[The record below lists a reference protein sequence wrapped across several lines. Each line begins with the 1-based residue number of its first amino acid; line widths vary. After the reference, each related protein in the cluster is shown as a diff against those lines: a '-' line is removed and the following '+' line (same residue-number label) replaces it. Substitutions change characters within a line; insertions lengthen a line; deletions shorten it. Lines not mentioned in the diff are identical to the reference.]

1 MRFIFGIILFY
12 TIQPLVASD
21 FNHYITIQEKE
32 ESKFLH
38 QTVRKYGDITRF
50 EVIIGD
56 KDISNAPFDT
66 PVTRKLRLFLNCER
80 KEFSVVLTTLF
91 DRNGMKMKSL
101 VAPPG
106 TETYVKPSNEIETK
120 WMERACDT
128 SVR

>member
-1 MRFIFGIILFY
+1 MKFIFGIILFY

-56 KDISNAPFDT
+56 KYISNAPFQ
-66 PVTRKLRLFLNCER
+66 K
-80 KEFSVVLTTLF
+80 
-91 DRNGMKMKSL
+91 
-101 VAPPG
+101 
-106 TETYVKPSNEIETK
+106 TETS
-120 WMERACDT
+120 
-128 SVR
+128 